1 MIVTCHI
8 RAHTLP
14 RYLPLKVMEAALD
27 SAFRYIQRKAA
38 FQVRF
43 QWVSSDAQPHLIFS
57 FDPLPMTSNARY
69 DQLAAGRYLIRFNTL
84 FKWAARSGLGVV
96 RDWLRLR
103 SENLRT
109 IAMHEVLH
117 CLGLTDH
124 SDDPG
129 SVMYSHPVFP
139 HITDN
144 DQVHLLHLTRRERL
158 Q

>member
-14 RYLPLKVMEAALD
+14 RYLPLKVMEAALE
-27 SAFRYIQRKAA
+27 SAFLYIQRKAA

-43 QWVSSDAQPHLIFS
+43 QLVSSDANPQLIFS
-57 FDPLPMTSNARY
+57 FDPLPMSSNARF
-69 DQLAAGRYLIRFNTL
+69 DRVSSGRYLIRFNTH

-96 RDWLRLR
+96 RDWLRMR

-109 IAMHEVLH
+109 IAIHEVLH
-117 CLGLTDH
+117 CLGITDH

-129 SVMYSHPVFP
+129 SVMYSHPRFP

-144 DQVHLLHLTRRERL
+144 DQLHLLALTRREKL
-158 Q
+158 